1 MITYYELP
9 TNPDYRRR
17 KHRLSYNDE
26 SARDVSGSVAGDIM
40 TAKYTAV
47 AFIVGYATTGYTV
60 VTGKI
65 TTTKQYTFPTQN
77 ETADI
82 RNGNQSSHGYM

>member
-9 TNPDYRRR
+9 KDPDYRRR
-17 KHRLSYNDE
+17 KYRLSYNDE
-26 SARDVSGSVAGDIM
+26 SARDVSGSIAGDIV
-40 TAKYTAV
+40 TAKYTAA
-47 AFIVGYATTGYTV
+47 AFITGYATTGYTV

-65 TTTKQYTFPTQN
+65 TTKQYTFPTQD

-82 RNGNQSSHGYM
+82 RNGNQSSHVYM